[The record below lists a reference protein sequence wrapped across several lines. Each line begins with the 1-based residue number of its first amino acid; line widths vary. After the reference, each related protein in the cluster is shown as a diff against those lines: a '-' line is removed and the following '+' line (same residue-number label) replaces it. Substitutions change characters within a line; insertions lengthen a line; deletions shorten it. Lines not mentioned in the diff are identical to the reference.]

1 MKKMFV
7 LWGALALLTAAC
19 SNEESQEVSFSPLV
33 LTAQQE
39 GGEATRTSLSGKE
52 VHWSAGD
59 KVAAFVSN
67 VAHTSTATEILSP
80 KSARFTFSDLAA
92 DAAVQ
97 YAVYPASAAVG
108 LVGDAITVTVPTEQT
123 AVAGSFAEGSAVA
136 IAKGGSS
143 TLGFKNVCGFL
154 AFTINADGVQ
164 SVHIY
169 ANEKMTGTAN
179 VIWNNGNPTVSAFGT
194 FAYTGVKLTG
204 PFTKGATYY
213 AAVFPG
219 SYTGLTLKLT
229 HSNGYVSTY
238 TNSNKL
244 TISRKDN
251 VVIARNLVLR
261 TPVSGTWFEKD
272 PATIGSD
279 VPVIIV
285 GKVGNDYRLISNANT
300 HTDTGDVSPS
310 AATTATVSGSTVTDV
325 DAEFKWNLST
335 TDSKF
340 TFYPAGVNKRW
351 LNCQATS
358 ESASQTCM
366 AVDNESYFKR
376 RFFIWDATGH
386 LVTSDGYDARY
397 LSYNNDLWCG
407 ETFPTSASYPA
418 AVFSFYVQVPS
429 ETGSDN
435 QGGGNTPPSG
445 GGNEND

>member
-19 SNEESQEVSFSPLV
+19 SNESQEVSFSPLV
-33 LTAQQE
+33 LTALQE
-39 GGEATRTSLSGKE
+39 GEATRTSLSGTE

-59 KVAAFVSN
+59 NVAAFVSN
-67 VAHTSTATEILSP
+67 VAHTSTATDIVSA

-92 DAAVQ
+92 DAVVQ
-97 YAVYPASAAVG
+97 YAVYPAAAAADR
-108 LVGDAITVTVPTEQT
+108 LAGDVVTVTVPTEQT
-123 AVAGSFAEGSAVA
+123 AVAGSFAEGSAVT

-169 ANEKMTGTAN
+169 ANEKMTGTAE
-179 VIWNNGNPTVSAFGT
+179 VSWNSGNPTVSAFEN

-219 SYTGLTLKLT
+219 TYTGLTLKLT
-229 HSNGYVSTY
+229 HSDGYVSTY
-238 TNSNKL
+238 TNSNTL

-251 VVIARNLVLR
+251 VVIARDLSLR

-272 PATIGSD
+272 PATIGSG
-279 VPVIIV
+279 VPVIVV
-285 GKVGNDYRLISNANT
+285 GKVGGSYRLISNAY
-300 HTDTGDVSPS
+300 TDNLSSPS

-325 DAEFKWNLST
+325 DDDFKWNLST
-335 TDSKF
+335 TDGKF
-340 TFYPAGVNKRW
+340 TLYPAGDHTRW
-351 LNCQATS
+351 LNCQTDH

-366 AVDNESYFKR
+366 AVNNDSDPDR
-376 RFFIWDATGH
+376 PFFTWNAVGH
-386 LVTSDGYDARY
+386 LVTSDGYKDRY
-397 LSYNNDLWCG
+397 LSYRNGLWCG

-418 AVFSFYVQVPS
+418 AVFSFYVEVP
-429 ETGSDN
+429 
-435 QGGGNTPPSG
+435 
-445 GGNEND
+445 

>member
-1 MKKMFV
+1 MKKMLV

-19 SNEESQEVSFSPLV
+19 SNEESQKVAYSPLV

-39 GGEATRTSLSGKE
+39 GGEATRTSLSGTE
-52 VHWSAGD
+52 VRWSAGD
-59 KVAAFVSN
+59 NVAAYVSN
-67 VAHTSTATEILSP
+67 VAHTSTAAEILSA

-92 DAAVQ
+92 DAVVQ
-97 YAVYPASAAVG
+97 YAVYPAAAAGG
-108 LVGDAITVTVPTEQT
+108 LAGDDITVTVPTEQT

-143 TLGFKNVCGFL
+143 TLEFKNVCGFL
-154 AFTINADGVQ
+154 AFTINADDVQ

-169 ANEKMTGTAN
+169 ANEKMTGAAD
-179 VIWNNGNPTVSAFGT
+179 VIWNNGNPTVSAFKT

-238 TNSNKL
+238 TNSNTL
-244 TISRKDN
+244 TVSRKDN
-251 VVIARNLVLR
+251 VVIARNLSLR
-261 TPVSGTWFEKD
+261 TPVSGTWFEKT

-285 GKVGNDYRLISNANT
+285 GKVGGSYRLIANA
-300 HTDTGDVSPS
+300 DTGELSSPS

-325 DAEFKWNLST
+325 VDGFKWNLST
-335 TDSKF
+335 TDGKF
-340 TFYPAGVNKRW
+340 TLYPAGDHTRW
-351 LNCQATS
+351 LNCLTIS

-366 AVDNESYFKR
+366 AVNNDSYYNR
-376 RFFIWDATGH
+376 RFFTWDAAGH
-386 LVTSDGYDARY
+386 LVTSDSYRDRY
-397 LSYNNDLWCG
+397 LSYSNGLWCG
-407 ETFPTSASYPA
+407 ETFPASTDYPA
-418 AVFSFYVQVPS
+418 AVFSFYVKVP
-429 ETGSDN
+429 
-435 QGGGNTPPSG
+435 
-445 GGNEND
+445 

>member
-33 LTAQQE
+33 LTALQE
-39 GGEATRTSLSGKE
+39 GGEATRTSLSGTE

-59 KVAAFVSN
+59 NVAAFVSN
-67 VAHTSTATEILSP
+67 VAHTSTATDILSA

-92 DAAVQ
+92 DAVVQ
-97 YAVYPASAAVG
+97 YAVYPAAAAVE
-108 LVGDAITVTVPTEQT
+108 LAGDVVTVTVPTEQT

-169 ANEKMTGTAN
+169 ANEKMTGTAEVN
-179 VIWNNGNPTVSAFGT
+179 WNSGNPTVKTFKT

-219 SYTGLTLKLT
+219 TYTGLTLKLT
-229 HSNGYVSTY
+229 HSDGYVSTY

-251 VVIARNLVLR
+251 VVIAKGLSLR
-261 TPVSGTWFEKD
+261 TPKSGTWFEKA

-279 VPVIIV
+279 VPVIVV
-285 GKVGNDYRLISNANT
+285 GKVGGNYRLISNA
-300 HTDTGDVSPS
+300 DTGALSSPS

-325 DAEFKWNLST
+325 AAEFKWNIST
-335 TDSKF
+335 TDGKF
-340 TFYPAGVNKRW
+340 TLYPADVNTRW
-351 LNCQATS
+351 LNCLTTS
-358 ESASQTCM
+358 GSASQTCM
-366 AVDNESYFKR
+366 AVNNDSKFNR
-376 RFFIWDATGH
+376 RFFIWDAAGH
-386 LVTSDGYDARY
+386 LVTSDTYKNRY
-397 LSYNNDLWCG
+397 LSYRNGLWCG
-407 ETFPTSASYPA
+407 ETFPASTDYPA
-418 AVFSFYVQVPS
+418 AVFSFYVLVP
-429 ETGSDN
+429 
-435 QGGGNTPPSG
+435 
-445 GGNEND
+445 

>member
-19 SNEESQEVSFSPLV
+19 SNEESQKVSYSPLV

-39 GGEATRTSLSGKE
+39 GEATRTSLSGTE

-59 KVAAFVSN
+59 NVAAFVSN
-67 VAHTSTATEILSP
+67 VAHTSTATEILSA

-92 DAAVQ
+92 DAVVQ

-108 LVGDAITVTVPTEQT
+108 LVGESVVTVTVPTEQT

-169 ANEKMTGTAN
+169 ANEKMTGTADVN
-179 VIWNNGNPTVSAFGT
+179 WNSGNPTVSAFGT

-219 SYTGLTLKLT
+219 TYTGLTLKLT
-229 HSNGYVSTY
+229 HSDGYVSTY
-238 TNSNKL
+238 TNSNPL
-244 TISRKDN
+244 TVSRKDN
-251 VVIARNLVLR
+251 VVIASNLALR
-261 TPVSGTWFEKD
+261 TPVSGTWFEKT
-272 PATIGSD
+272 PATIGTN

-285 GKVGNDYRLISNANT
+285 GKVGGSYRLISNA
-300 HTDTGDVSPS
+300 DTPGDSSPS
-310 AATTATVSGSTVTDV
+310 AANTATVSGSTVTDV
-325 DAEFKWNLST
+325 ADDFKWNLST
-335 TDSKF
+335 TDGKF
-340 TFYPAGVNKRW
+340 TLYPAGVNTRW
-351 LNCQATS
+351 LNCQTKT

-366 AVDNESYFKR
+366 SVSDDSYLNR

-386 LVTSDGYDARY
+386 LVTSDSYRDRY

-407 ETFPTSASYPA
+407 ETFPTSGDFPA
-418 AVFSFYVQVPS
+418 AVFSFYVKVP
-429 ETGSDN
+429 
-435 QGGGNTPPSG
+435 
-445 GGNEND
+445 

>member
-33 LTAQQE
+33 LTALQE
-39 GGEATRTSLSGKE
+39 GEATRTSLSGTE

-59 KVAAFVSN
+59 KVAAFVSSE
-67 VAHTSTATEILSP
+67 AHTSTATDIVSA

-92 DAAVQ
+92 DAVVQ
-97 YAVYPASAAVG
+97 YAVYPAAAAVE
-108 LVGDAITVTVPTEQT
+108 LAGDVITVTVPTEQT

-169 ANEKMTGTAN
+169 ANEKMTGMAD
-179 VIWNNGNPTVSAFGT
+179 VSWNSGDPTVSAFGT

-219 SYTGLTLKLT
+219 TYTGLTLKLT
-229 HSNGYVSTY
+229 HSDGYVSTY
-238 TNSNKL
+238 TNSNTL

-251 VVIARNLVLR
+251 VVIASNLSLR
-261 TPVSGTWFEKD
+261 TPAKGTWFEKA

-279 VPVIIV
+279 VPVIVV
-285 GKVGNDYRLISNANT
+285 GKVGNDYRLISNA
-300 HTDTGDVSPS
+300 DTGESSSPS
-310 AATTATVSGSTVTDV
+310 AATTATVSGSTVTTDV
-325 DAEFKWNLST
+325 AAEFKWNLSKT
-335 TDSKF
+335 NGKF
-340 TFYPAGVNKRW
+340 TLYPAGVNTRW
-351 LNCQATS
+351 LHCHTIKDS
-358 ESASQTCM
+358 GSQNCM
-366 AVDNESYFKR
+366 AVYNDSYFNR

-386 LVTSDGYDARY
+386 LVTSDSYRGRY
-397 LSYNNDLWCG
+397 LSYHEGSWFG
-407 ETFPTSASYPA
+407 ETFPTSGDYPA
-418 AVFSFYVQVPS
+418 AVFSFYVKVP
-429 ETGSDN
+429 
-435 QGGGNTPPSG
+435 
-445 GGNEND
+445 

>member
-1 MKKMFV
+1 MKKRFV
-7 LWGALALLTAAC
+7 LWGVLALLTAAC
-19 SNEESQEVSFSPLV
+19 SNEESQKVSYSPLV

-39 GGEATRTSLSGKE
+39 GGEATRTSLSGTE
-52 VHWSAGD
+52 VRWSAGD
-59 KVAAFVSN
+59 KVAAFVNN
-67 VAHTSTATEILSP
+67 VAHTSTTTEILSA

-92 DAAVQ
+92 DAVVQ
-97 YAVYPASAAVG
+97 YAVYPAAAATG
-108 LVGDAITVTVPTEQT
+108 LAGDVITVTVPTEQT

-179 VIWNNGNPTVSAFGT
+179 VNWNDGNPTVSAFGT

-219 SYTGLTLKLT
+219 TYTGLTLKLT
-229 HSNGYVSTY
+229 HSDGYVSTY
-238 TNSNKL
+238 TNSKTL

-251 VVIARNLVLR
+251 VVIARDLSLR

-272 PATIGSD
+272 PAKIGSG

-285 GKVGNDYRLISNANT
+285 GKVGGSYRLISNA
-300 HTDTGDVSPS
+300 DTGDSSPS
-310 AATTATVSGSTVTDV
+310 AATTATVSGSTVTTDV
-325 DAEFKWNLST
+325 AAEFKWNLST
-335 TDSKF
+335 TDGKF
-340 TFYPAGVNKRW
+340 TLYPAGNNERW
-351 LNCQATS
+351 LHCHTISGSGNQK
-358 ESASQTCM
+358 CM
-366 AVDNESYFKR
+366 AVHNDSVFNR
-376 RFFIWDATGH
+376 RFFTWDAAGH
-386 LVTSDGYDARY
+386 LVTSDSYDARY

-407 ETFPTSASYPA
+407 ETFPTSGDYPA
-418 AVFSFYVQVPS
+418 AVFSFYVEVP
-429 ETGSDN
+429 
-435 QGGGNTPPSG
+435 
-445 GGNEND
+445 

>member
-33 LTAQQE
+33 LTALQE
-39 GGEATRTSLSGKE
+39 GGEATRTSLSGTE

-59 KVAAFVSN
+59 NVAAFVSN
-67 VAHTSTATEILSP
+67 VAHTSTATEILSA

-92 DAAVQ
+92 DAVVQ
-97 YAVYPASAAVG
+97 YAVYPAAAAVG
-108 LVGDAITVTVPTEQT
+108 LVGESVVTVTVPTEQS

-169 ANEKMTGTAN
+169 ANEKMTGTADVN
-179 VIWNNGNPTVSAFGT
+179 WNSGDPTVSAFGN
-194 FAYTGVKLTG
+194 FAYTGIKLTG

-219 SYTGLTLKLT
+219 TYTGLTLKLT
-229 HSNGYVSTY
+229 HSDGYVSTY
-238 TNSNKL
+238 TNSNTL

-251 VVIARNLVLR
+251 VVIAKDLSLR
-261 TPVSGTWFEKD
+261 TPASGTWFEKA

-279 VPVIIV
+279 VPVIVV
-285 GKVGNDYRLISNANT
+285 GKVGGNYRLISNA
-300 HTDTGDVSPS
+300 DTGEFSSPS
-310 AATTATVSGSTVTDV
+310 AATTTTVSGSTVTDV
-325 DAEFKWNLST
+325 DDGFKWNLST
-335 TDSKF
+335 TTDGKF
-340 TFYPAGVNKRW
+340 TLYPAGDHTRW
-351 LNCQATS
+351 LNCQTTS

-366 AVDNESYFKR
+366 SVSDDSNYSYFDR
-376 RFFIWDATGH
+376 LFFTWDATGH
-386 LVTSDGYDARY
+386 LVTSDSYDARY
-397 LSYNNDLWCG
+397 LSYHEGSWCG
-407 ETFPTSASYPA
+407 ETFPTSTYYPA
-418 AVFSFYVQVPS
+418 AVFSFYVKVP
-429 ETGSDN
+429 
-435 QGGGNTPPSG
+435 
-445 GGNEND
+445 

>member
-33 LTAQQE
+33 LTALQE
-39 GGEATRTSLSGKE
+39 GGEATRTSLSGTE

-59 KVAAFVSN
+59 NVAAFVSN
-67 VAHTSTATEILSP
+67 VAHISTAAEILSA

-92 DAAVQ
+92 DAVVQ
-97 YAVYPASAAVG
+97 YAVYPAAAAAG
-108 LVGDAITVTVPTEQT
+108 LAGDVITVTVPTEQT

-154 AFTINADGVQ
+154 AFTINADDVQ

-169 ANEKMTGTAN
+169 ANEKMTGTAEVN
-179 VIWNNGNPTVSAFGT
+179 WNSGNPTVSAFGT

-219 SYTGLTLKLT
+219 TYTGLTLKLT
-229 HSNGYVSTY
+229 HSDGYVSTY
-238 TNSNKL
+238 TNSNTL

-251 VVIARNLVLR
+251 VVIAKDLSLR
-261 TPVSGTWFEKD
+261 TPVSGTWFEKV

-285 GKVGNDYRLISNANT
+285 GKVGGSYRLISNAY
-300 HTDTGDVSPS
+300 TDNLSSPS

-335 TDSKF
+335 TDGKF
-340 TFYPAGVNKRW
+340 TLYPAGDHTRW
-351 LNCQATS
+351 LNCQTIS

-366 AVDNESYFKR
+366 SVNNDSKFKR
-376 RFFIWDATGH
+376 RFFIWDAAGH
-386 LVTSDGYDARY
+386 LVTSDTYKDRY
-397 LSYNNDLWCG
+397 LSYRDDLWCG
-407 ETFPTSASYPA
+407 ETFPASGDCDYPA
-418 AVFSFYVQVPS
+418 AVFSFYVKVP
-429 ETGSDN
+429 
-435 QGGGNTPPSG
+435 
-445 GGNEND
+445 

>member
-33 LTAQQE
+33 LTALQE
-39 GGEATRTSLSGKE
+39 GGEATRTSLSGTE

-59 KVAAFVSN
+59 NVAAFVSN
-67 VAHTSTATEILSP
+67 VAHTSTATDILSA

-92 DAAVQ
+92 DAVVQ
-97 YAVYPASAAVG
+97 YAVYPAAAAADR
-108 LVGDAITVTVPTEQT
+108 LAGDVVTVTVPTEQT

-164 SVHIY
+164 SVQIY
-169 ANEKMTGTAN
+169 ANEKMTGTADIN
-179 VIWNNGNPTVSAFGT
+179 WNNGNPMVKTFKT

-204 PFTKGATYY
+204 SFTKGATYY

-219 SYTGLTLKLT
+219 TYTGLTLKLT
-229 HSNGYVSTY
+229 HSDGYVSTY
-238 TNSNKL
+238 TNSNTL

-251 VVIARNLVLR
+251 VVIAKGLSLR
-261 TPVSGTWFEKD
+261 TPGKGTWFEKA

-279 VPVIIV
+279 VPVIVV

-300 HTDTGDVSPS
+300 GDTSPS

-325 DAEFKWNLST
+325 ADGFKWNLSST
-335 TDSKF
+335 NDGKKF
-340 TFYPAGVNKRW
+340 TLYPAGDHSRW

-366 AVDNESYFKR
+366 AVNNDSKFNR

-386 LVTSDGYDARY
+386 LVTSDSNKDRY
-397 LSYNNDLWCG
+397 LSYSNGLWCG
-407 ETFPTSASYPA
+407 ETFPASTVYPA
-418 AVFSFYVQVPS
+418 AVFSFYVKVP
-429 ETGSDN
+429 
-435 QGGGNTPPSG
+435 
-445 GGNEND
+445 

>member
-33 LTAQQE
+33 LTALQE
-39 GGEATRTSLSGKE
+39 GGEATRTSLSGTE

-67 VAHTSTATEILSP
+67 VAHTSTATEILSA

-92 DAAVQ
+92 DAVVQ

-108 LVGDAITVTVPTEQT
+108 LVGESVVTVTVPTEQS

-143 TLGFKNVCGFL
+143 PLGFKNVCGFL

-169 ANEKMTGTAN
+169 ANEKMTGTADVN
-179 VIWNNGNPTVSAFGT
+179 WNSGNPTVSAFGT

-219 SYTGLTLKLT
+219 TYTGLTLKLT
-229 HSNGYVSTY
+229 HSDGYVSTY
-238 TNSNKL
+238 TNSKTL

-251 VVIARNLVLR
+251 VVIARNLALR
-261 TPVSGTWFEKD
+261 NPTSKTWFEKN
-272 PATIGSD
+272 PATIEPG

-285 GKVGNDYRLISNANT
+285 GKVGGSYRLISNA
-300 HTDTGDVSPS
+300 DTGASSSPS
-310 AATTATVSGSTVTDV
+310 AATTATVSGATVTDV
-325 DAEFKWNLST
+325 TDGFKWNLST
-335 TDSKF
+335 TDGKF
-340 TFYPAGVNKRW
+340 TLYPAGVNTRW
-351 LNCQATS
+351 LNCQTIT

-366 AVDNESYFKR
+366 AVSNYSNFNR
-376 RFFIWDATGH
+376 RFFIWDAAGH
-386 LVTSDGYDARY
+386 LVTSDGYKDRY
-397 LSYNNDLWCG
+397 LSYKDGLWCG
-407 ETFPTSASYPA
+407 ETFPTSTDYPA
-418 AVFSFYVQVPS
+418 AVFSFYVKVP
-429 ETGSDN
+429 
-435 QGGGNTPPSG
+435 
-445 GGNEND
+445 

>member
-33 LTAQQE
+33 LTALQE
-39 GGEATRTSLSGKE
+39 GEATRTSLHTTE

-59 KVAAFVSN
+59 NVAAFVSN
-67 VAHTSTATEILSP
+67 VAHTSTATEILSA

-92 DAAVQ
+92 DAVVQ

-108 LVGDAITVTVPTEQT
+108 LVGESVVTVTVPTEQT

-143 TLGFKNVCGFL
+143 TLGFMNVCGFL

-169 ANEKMTGTAN
+169 ANEKMTGAADVN
-179 VIWNNGNPTVSAFGT
+179 WNSGNPTVSAFKN

-219 SYTGLTLKLT
+219 TYTGLTLKLT
-229 HSNGYVSTY
+229 HSDGYMSTY
-238 TNSNKL
+238 TNSNTL
-244 TISRKDN
+244 TVSRKDN
-251 VVIARNLVLR
+251 VVIAKDLSLR
-261 TPVSGTWFEKD
+261 TPASGTWFEKA
-272 PATIGSD
+272 PATIGFD

-285 GKVGNDYRLISNANT
+285 GKVGNDYRLISNA
-300 HTDTGDVSPS
+300 DTGELSSPS

-325 DAEFKWNLST
+325 TDGFKWNLST
-335 TDSKF
+335 TDGKF
-340 TFYPAGVNKRW
+340 TLYPAGDHTRW
-351 LNCQATS
+351 LNCQTKS

-366 AVDNESYFKR
+366 SVNNDSYYNR
-376 RFFIWDATGH
+376 RFFVWDATGH
-386 LVTSDGYDARY
+386 LITSDNYRDRY
-397 LSYNNDLWCG
+397 LSYYNYLWCG
-407 ETFPTSASYPA
+407 ETFPTSGDYPA
-418 AVFSFYVQVPS
+418 AVFSFYVKVP
-429 ETGSDN
+429 
-435 QGGGNTPPSG
+435 
-445 GGNEND
+445 

>member
-39 GGEATRTSLSGKE
+39 GGEATRTSLSGTE

-67 VAHTSTATEILSP
+67 VAHTSTATDIVSA

-92 DAAVQ
+92 DAVVQ
-97 YAVYPASAAVG
+97 YAVYPAAAAER
-108 LVGDAITVTVPTEQT
+108 LVGESVVTVTVPTEQT

-179 VIWNNGNPTVSAFGT
+179 VNWNSGNPTVSAFGT

-219 SYTGLTLKLT
+219 TYTGLTLKLT
-229 HSNGYVSTY
+229 HSDGYVSTY
-238 TNSNKL
+238 TNSNTL

-251 VVIARNLVLR
+251 VVIAKDLSLR
-261 TPVSGTWFEKD
+261 TPTSGTWFEKA

-285 GKVGNDYRLISNANT
+285 GKVGGSYRLISNA
-300 HTDTGDVSPS
+300 DTGASSSPS

-325 DAEFKWNLST
+325 DDGYKWNLST
-335 TDSKF
+335 TDGKF
-340 TFYPAGVNKRW
+340 TLYPAGNHTRW
-351 LNCQATS
+351 LNCQTTS

-366 AVDNESYFKR
+366 AVSDESYINR
-376 RFFIWDATGH
+376 RFFIWDAAGH
-386 LVTSDGYDARY
+386 LVTSDSYDARY

-407 ETFPTSASYPA
+407 ETFPASTDYPA
-418 AVFSFYVQVPS
+418 AVFSFYVKVP
-429 ETGSDN
+429 
-435 QGGGNTPPSG
+435 
-445 GGNEND
+445 

>member
-33 LTAQQE
+33 LTALQE
-39 GGEATRTSLSGKE
+39 GGEATRTSLSGTE

-59 KVAAFVSN
+59 NVAAFVSN
-67 VAHTSTATEILSP
+67 VAHTSTATEILSA

-92 DAAVQ
+92 DAVVQ
-97 YAVYPASAAVG
+97 YAVYPAAAAER
-108 LVGDAITVTVPTEQT
+108 LVGESVVTVTVPTEQT

-169 ANEKMTGTAN
+169 ANEKMTGTAEVN
-179 VIWNNGNPTVSAFGT
+179 WNSGDPTVSAFGT

-219 SYTGLTLKLT
+219 TYTGLTLKLT
-229 HSNGYVSTY
+229 HSDGYVSTY
-238 TNSNKL
+238 TNSNTL

-251 VVIARNLVLR
+251 VVIAKDLSLR
-261 TPVSGTWFEKD
+261 TPVSGTWFEKA
-272 PATIGSD
+272 PATIGPD

-285 GKVGNDYRLISNANT
+285 GKVGGSYRLISNA
-300 HTDTGDVSPS
+300 DTGASSSPS

-335 TDSKF
+335 TDGKF
-340 TFYPAGVNKRW
+340 TLYPAGDHTRW
-351 LNCQATS
+351 LHCHTTK
-358 ESASQTCM
+358 ESGSQTCM
-366 AVDNESYFKR
+366 SVNNDSYINR
-376 RFFIWDATGH
+376 RFFTWDAAGH
-386 LVTSDGYDARY
+386 LVTSDSNKDRY
-397 LSYNNDLWCG
+397 LSYSNGLWCG
-407 ETFPTSASYPA
+407 ETFPASDVYPA
-418 AVFSFYVQVPS
+418 AVFSFYVEVP
-429 ETGSDN
+429 
-435 QGGGNTPPSG
+435 
-445 GGNEND
+445 

>member
-39 GGEATRTSLSGKE
+39 GGEATRTSLSGTE

-59 KVAAFVSN
+59 NVAAFVSN
-67 VAHTSTATEILSP
+67 VAHTSTATEILSA

-92 DAAVQ
+92 DAVVQ
-97 YAVYPASAAVG
+97 YAVYPAAAAVG
-108 LVGDAITVTVPTEQT
+108 LAGDAITVTVPTEQT

-136 IAKGGSS
+136 IAEGGSS

-169 ANEKMTGTAN
+169 ANEKMTGTADVN
-179 VIWNNGNPTVSAFGT
+179 WNSGNPTVSAFKN
-194 FAYTGVKLTG
+194 FAYTGVKLKG

-219 SYTGLTLKLT
+219 RYTGLTLKLT
-229 HSNGYVSTY
+229 HSDGYVSTY
-238 TNSNKL
+238 TNSNTL

-251 VVIARNLVLR
+251 VVIARDLVLR
-261 TPVSGTWFEKD
+261 TPVKGTWFEKA
-272 PATIGSD
+272 PATIGTN

-285 GKVGNDYRLISNANT
+285 GKVGNDYRLISNADT
-300 HTDTGDVSPS
+300 HTDTGDASPS

-325 DAEFKWNLST
+325 DNGFKWNLST
-335 TDSKF
+335 TDGKF
-340 TFYPAGVNKRW
+340 TLYPAGVNTRW
-351 LNCQATS
+351 LNCQTTS
-358 ESASQTCM
+358 NSGSQTCM
-366 AVDNESYFKR
+366 AVSNYSNFSR
-376 RFFIWDATGH
+376 RFFIWDAAGH
-386 LVTSDGYDARY
+386 LVTSDTYRGRY

-407 ETFPTSASYPA
+407 ETFPASTSHPA
-418 AVFSFYVQVPS
+418 AVFSFYVKVP
-429 ETGSDN
+429 
-435 QGGGNTPPSG
+435 
-445 GGNEND
+445 

>member
-39 GGEATRTSLSGKE
+39 GEATRTSLSGTE

-67 VAHTSTATEILSP
+67 VAHTSTATDIVSA

-92 DAAVQ
+92 DAVVQ
-97 YAVYPASAAVG
+97 YAVYPAAAAVE
-108 LVGDAITVTVPTEQT
+108 LAGDVITVTVPTEQT

-169 ANEKMTGTAN
+169 ANEKMTGTAEVN
-179 VIWNNGNPTVSAFGT
+179 WNSGNPTVKTFKT

-204 PFTKGATYY
+204 PFTKGETYY

-219 SYTGLTLKLT
+219 TYTGLTLKLT
-229 HSNGYVSTY
+229 HSDGYVSTY
-238 TNSNKL
+238 TNSNPL
-244 TISRKDN
+244 TVSRKDN
-251 VVIARNLVLR
+251 VVIARDLSLR
-261 TPVSGTWFEKD
+261 TPVSGTWFEKA

-279 VPVIIV
+279 VPVIVV
-285 GKVGNDYRLISNANT
+285 GKVGGSYRLISNA
-300 HTDTGDVSPS
+300 DTGDSSPS

-325 DAEFKWNLST
+325 DDSFKWNLST
-335 TDSKF
+335 TDGKF
-340 TFYPAGVNKRW
+340 TLYPNGVNTRW
-351 LNCQATS
+351 LNCQATT

-386 LVTSDGYDARY
+386 LVTSDRYDARY

-407 ETFPTSASYPA
+407 ETYPTSGDYPA
-418 AVFSFYVQVPS
+418 AVFSFYVEVP
-429 ETGSDN
+429 
-435 QGGGNTPPSG
+435 
-445 GGNEND
+445 

>member
-19 SNEESQEVSFSPLV
+19 SNEESQKVAYSPLV

-39 GGEATRTSLSGKE
+39 GGEATRTSLSGTE

-59 KVAAFVSN
+59 KVAAFVSSE
-67 VAHTSTATEILSP
+67 AHTSTATEILSA

-92 DAAVQ
+92 DAVVQ
-97 YAVYPASAAVG
+97 YAVYPAAAATG
-108 LVGDAITVTVPTEQT
+108 LAGDVITVTVPTEQT

-143 TLGFKNVCGFL
+143 TLEFKNVCGFL
-154 AFTINADGVQ
+154 AFTINADDVQ

-169 ANEKMTGTAN
+169 ANEKMTGEAD
-179 VIWNNGNPTVSAFGT
+179 VIWNSGNPTVSAFKT

-219 SYTGLTLKLT
+219 TYTGLTLKLT
-229 HSNGYVSTY
+229 HSDGYVSTY
-238 TNSNKL
+238 TNGNAL
-244 TISRKDN
+244 TVSRKDN
-251 VVIARNLVLR
+251 VVIAKNLSLR
-261 TPVSGTWFEKD
+261 TPASGTWFEKA

-279 VPVIIV
+279 VPVIVV
-285 GKVGNDYRLISNANT
+285 GKVGNYYRLISNAE
-300 HTDTGDVSPS
+300 TDEFSSPS

-325 DAEFKWNLST
+325 TDGFKWNLST
-335 TDSKF
+335 TDGKF
-340 TFYPAGVNKRW
+340 TLYPAGVNTRW

-358 ESASQTCM
+358 NSASQTCM
-366 AVDNESYFKR
+366 AVSDESYFKR

-386 LVTSDGYDARY
+386 LVTSDSYRGRY
-397 LSYNNDLWCG
+397 LSYHEGSWCG
-407 ETFPTSASYPA
+407 ETFPTSGDYPA
-418 AVFSFYVQVPS
+418 AVFSFYVQVP
-429 ETGSDN
+429 
-435 QGGGNTPPSG
+435 
-445 GGNEND
+445 

>member
-39 GGEATRTSLSGKE
+39 GGEATRTSLSGTE

-59 KVAAFVSN
+59 NVAAFVSN
-67 VAHTSTATEILSP
+67 VAHTSTATDIVSA

-92 DAAVQ
+92 DAVVQ
-97 YAVYPASAAVG
+97 YAVYPAAAAVG
-108 LVGDAITVTVPTEQT
+108 LVGESVVTVTVPTEQT

-169 ANEKMTGTAN
+169 ANEKMTGEAEVN
-179 VIWNNGNPTVSAFGT
+179 WNSGDPTVSAFGT

-219 SYTGLTLKLT
+219 TYTGLTLKLT
-229 HSNGYVSTY
+229 HSDGYVSTY
-238 TNSNKL
+238 TNSKTL

-251 VVIARNLVLR
+251 VVIARDLSLR

-272 PATIGSD
+272 PAKIGSG

-285 GKVGNDYRLISNANT
+285 GKVGGSYRLISNA
-300 HTDTGDVSPS
+300 DTGDSSPS

-325 DAEFKWNLST
+325 TAEFKWKLSR
-335 TDSKF
+335 TDGKF
-340 TFYPAGVNKRW
+340 TFYPAGNNERW
-351 LNCQATS
+351 LHCHTTK
-358 ESASQTCM
+358 ESGSQTCM
-366 AVDNESYFKR
+366 AVYNDNDFDR

-407 ETFPTSASYPA
+407 ETFPTSGDYPA
-418 AVFSFYVQVPS
+418 AVFSVYVEVP
-429 ETGSDN
+429 
-435 QGGGNTPPSG
+435 
-445 GGNEND
+445 

>member
-19 SNEESQEVSFSPLV
+19 SNEESQEVSYSPLV
-33 LTAQQE
+33 LTALQE
-39 GGEATRTSLSGKE
+39 GEATRTSLSGME

-67 VAHTSTATEILSP
+67 VAHTSTATEILSA

-92 DAAVQ
+92 DAVVQ
-97 YAVYPASAAVG
+97 YAVYPAAAAER
-108 LVGDAITVTVPTEQT
+108 LVGESVVTVTVPTEQT

-169 ANEKMTGTAN
+169 ANEKMTGTAEVN
-179 VIWNNGNPTVSAFGT
+179 WNSGNPTVSAFGT

-204 PFTKGATYY
+204 PFTKGETYY

-219 SYTGLTLKLT
+219 NYTGLTLKLT
-229 HSNGYVSTY
+229 HSDGYVSTY
-238 TNSNKL
+238 TNSNTL

-251 VVIARNLVLR
+251 VVIAKALSLR
-261 TPVSGTWFEKD
+261 TPTSGTWFEKA

-285 GKVGNDYRLISNANT
+285 GKVGGSYRLISNA
-300 HTDTGDVSPS
+300 DTGDSSPS

-325 DAEFKWNLST
+325 TDGFKWNLST
-335 TDSKF
+335 TDGKF
-340 TFYPAGVNKRW
+340 TLYPAGNNERW
-351 LNCQATS
+351 LHCHTTK
-358 ESASQTCM
+358 ESGSQTCM
-366 AVDNESYFKR
+366 AVYNDNDFDR

-407 ETFPTSASYPA
+407 ETFPTSGDYPA
-418 AVFSFYVQVPS
+418 AVFSFYVEVP
-429 ETGSDN
+429 
-435 QGGGNTPPSG
+435 
-445 GGNEND
+445 

>member
-39 GGEATRTSLSGKE
+39 GEATRTSLSGTE

-59 KVAAFVSN
+59 NVAAFVSN
-67 VAHTSTATEILSP
+67 VAHTSTATDILSA

-92 DAAVQ
+92 DAVVQ
-97 YAVYPASAAVG
+97 YAVYPAAAAVG
-108 LVGDAITVTVPTEQT
+108 LAGDVITVTVPTEQT

-179 VIWNNGNPTVSAFGT
+179 VNWVNDTPTVSAFGT

-204 PFTKGATYY
+204 PFTKGTTYY

-219 SYTGLTLKLT
+219 IYTGLTLKLT
-229 HSNGYVSTY
+229 HSDGYVSTY
-238 TNSNKL
+238 TNSNTL

-251 VVIARNLVLR
+251 VVIAKGLALR
-261 TPVSGTWFEKD
+261 TPVKGTWFEKA
-272 PATIGSD
+272 PATIGPD

-300 HTDTGDVSPS
+300 TGDQSPS

-325 DAEFKWNLST
+325 AAAFKWNLST
-335 TDSKF
+335 TNGKF
-340 TFYPAGVNKRW
+340 TFYPAGVNTRW
-351 LNCQATS
+351 LNCQTKS

-366 AVDNESYFKR
+366 SVNNDSYYNR

-407 ETFPTSASYPA
+407 ETFPASTDYPA
-418 AVFSFYVQVPS
+418 AVFSFYVQVP
-429 ETGSDN
+429 
-435 QGGGNTPPSG
+435 
-445 GGNEND
+445 